1 VENQLETKTISY
13 VPIVPFALML
23 GVISAVIGLISGIII
38 ALIFGSLPSVIPTT
52 ATDEF
57 IALEWFRILFSI
69 GSIVIMPIVGFAGG
83 FIQGVIYAALYNFL
97 APKIGGIQLR
107 FKTEEQTPPQ
117 P

>member
-1 VENQLETKTISY
+1 MGNQLETKTISH

-23 GVISAVIGLISGIII
+23 GVISTVIGLISGIIV
-38 ALIFGSLPSVIPTT
+38 ALLFGSLPSVIPHT

-69 GSIVIMPIVGFAGG
+69 GSIIIMPIVGFAGG

-107 FKTEEQTPPQ
+107 FKTEEQTPP
-117 P
+117 

>member
-1 VENQLETKTISY
+1 
-13 VPIVPFALML
+13 ML
-23 GVISAVIGLISGIII
+23 GVISAVIGLISGIIV
-38 ALIFGSLPSVIPTT
+38 ALLFGSMPSVIPTT
-52 ATDEF
+52 ATNQI

-69 GSIVIMPIVGFAGG
+69 GSIIIMPILGFAGG

-97 APKIGGIQLR
+97 APKIGGIQLH